1 MNIFVIGAIIFLI
14 AIIVIELL
22 IYAVK
27 NTQSVNRAKIRK
39 RLRKHTYEKDNTGQ
53 IDILKKR
60 ILSDI
65 PFFNRL
71 LLKIPGVKRLD
82 DLTIKANS
90 KYPAGF
96 YVLTALFLGTMGF
109 MGINFF
115 LLNQR
120 LLAFLL
126 ATLLA
131 SSPFLWLYHLK
142 QKRIEK
148 FQEQFTEALDLIA
161 RALKAGHSFNSGM
174 KLAADEFKDPLGP
187 EFDETL
193 GEINFG
199 VSVANALKNLA
210 KRIECPELKY
220 FVVAVILQRETGG
233 NLSEIIESLAHL
245 IRENFKFQGK
255 VRTLSAEGKLSA
267 VILVMIPFLIGIFLH
282 FRKPEYLG
290 LLFSDPVGRI
300 MLGAAVILMAIG
312 ILVMK
317 KMVTIKV

>member
-1 MNIFVIGAIIFLI
+1 MNIFVIGAIIFFI
-14 AIIVIELL
+14 TIIVIELL

-27 NTQSVNRAKIRK
+27 NMQSVNRAKIRK
-39 RLRKHTYEKDNTGQ
+39 RLRKHTYDKDNTGQ
-53 IDILKKR
+53 IDIVKKR
-60 ILSDI
+60 VLSDI

-71 LLKIPGVKRLD
+71 LLKIPGIKRLD
-82 DLTIKANS
+82 GLTIKANS

-96 YVLTALFLGTMGF
+96 YVLVALFLGTIGF

-115 LLNQR
+115 LLNR
-120 LLAFLL
+120 LLSLL
-126 ATLLA
+126 VATLLA
-131 SSPFLWLYHLK
+131 CLPFLHLHLLK

-148 FQEQFTEALDLIA
+148 FRSQFPEALDLIA

-174 KLAADEFKDPLGP
+174 KLAADEFDDPLGP
-187 EFDETL
+187 EFEETL

-233 NLSEIIESLAHL
+233 NLAELIESLANL
-245 IRENFKFQGK
+245 IRNNYKFQGK
-255 VRTLSAEGKLSA
+255 VRTLSAEGRLSA
-267 VILVMIPFLIGIFLH
+267 VILVAIPFLIGIFLH
-282 FRKPEYLG
+282 LSSPEYLG
-290 LLFSDPVGRI
+290 ILFSEPVGRI
-300 MLGAAVILMAIG
+300 MVGGAVIMMAIG